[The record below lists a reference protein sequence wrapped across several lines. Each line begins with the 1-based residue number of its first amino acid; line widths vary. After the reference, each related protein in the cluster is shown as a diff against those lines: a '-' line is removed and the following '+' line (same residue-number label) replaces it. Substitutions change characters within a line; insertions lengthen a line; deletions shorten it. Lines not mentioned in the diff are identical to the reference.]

1 MNDKDSIVF
10 PNKTSVTNSAQS
22 VAPTRAKSFKVRAS
36 LRDYGQYVNTIKAY
50 AQAGMP
56 FEYIANAGEFLGDI
70 VEKEE
75 VDASIQ
81 QGWQSKAGEIV
92 EDENK
97 ILAWQSRGEKVP
109 FSHQLTQGPT
119 TGRELI
125 TISTEVTTEPKAEKT
140 IEVIEGIG
148 VTNQQPKVEQ
158 TPIDYLENNPYLQ
171 PIPDKKPIV

>member
-1 MNDKDSIVF
+1 MNDSKTITFVKKDLTQSTHDV
-10 PNKTSVTNSAQS
+10 SA
-22 VAPTRAKSFKVRAS
+22 TRAKSFKVRTS
-36 LRDYGQYVNTIKAY
+36 VRDYAQYVNTIKAY

-56 FEYIANAGEFLGDI
+56 FEHIANAGEFLGDI

-109 FSHQLTQGPT
+109 LSHQLTQGPT
-119 TGRELI
+119 TGKELI
-125 TISTEVTTEPKAEKT
+125 TISTELTTEPKAEKT

-148 VTNQQPKVEQ
+148 VTNQEAP
-158 TPIDYLENNPYLQ
+158 PINQSPTDYLENNPYLQ
-171 PIPDKKPIV
+171 PLPDKKSGV